1 MSLTDTSAEKAV
13 AADAA
18 VVVGQVAPLL
28 SVEGITVRYGDFHAL
43 SDVSLALTPLGIHA
57 VIGPNGAG
65 KSTLFNA
72 ISGYVRPTNGR
83 VLFDGVDVAGWRP
96 DRLARFGLARS
107 FQISAIFPDLTVE
120 DNLRMALT
128 NEVRGLSLL
137 RRRNSLALGEG
148 AERLLSETG
157 LASRRKHRASDL
169 SYGRRRLLELVATLL
184 LRPRL
189 LMLDEP
195 MAGLARE
202 DIPEVTA
209 LIARAADQC
218 AVVLVEHNL
227 EVVERLSGEVTVLAG
242 GKLLRRGSYR
252 EVAADPRVREAYI
265 GENPNG

>member
-1 MSLTDTSAEKAV
+1 MSLTGANETKAM
-13 AADAA
+13 AAHPAIA
-18 VVVGQVAPLL
+18 GLASPLL
-28 SVEGITVRYGDFHAL
+28 SAEGVTVRYGDFHAL
-43 SDVSLALTPLGIHA
+43 SEVSLALAPLGIHA

-72 ISGYVRPTNGR
+72 ISGYVRPTKGR
-83 VLFDGVDVAGWRP
+83 VLFDGTDVTGWRP

-107 FQISAIFPDLTVE
+107 FQISAIFPDLSVE

-128 NEVRGLSLL
+128 RKVRGLSLL
-137 RRRNSLALGEG
+137 RRRKSLALGED
-148 AERLLSETG
+148 AERLLVETG
-157 LASRRKHRASDL
+157 LVSRRKDRAADL

-184 LRPRL
+184 LKPRL

-209 LIARAADQC
+209 LIARAADHC

-227 EVVERLSGEVTVLAG
+227 QVVERLAGEVTVLAA
-242 GKLLRRGSYR
+242 GKLLSRGSYR

-265 GENPNG
+265 GESTHD